1 MPNPV
6 VGLIG
11 ATVGGGLL
19 QSSAAN
25 KATNAQTAADA
36 AAIEE
41 QRRQFDA
48 MQKLVQPYV
57 EAGTPALQGI
67 LDIVGLGGAGTQQ
80 AAISQQEQSPFFQAL
95 AAQGENALLQN
106 ASATGG
112 LRGGNIQGALGQFR
126 PNLLNQFI
134 EQQYGRLGG
143 IAQMGQN
150 SATGVGTAGMN
161 MASNIGNITQNTG
174 QAQAAGA
181 LAQGNIWGNA
191 AGTLG
196 GALSAPGALKMIT
209 KGF

>member
-1 MPNPV
+1 MPNPI

-11 ATVGGGLL
+11 ASVGGGLL
-19 QSSAAN
+19 QSSAAS

-48 MQKLVQPYV
+48 MQELVKPYV
-57 EAGTPALQGI
+57 QAGEPALQGI
-67 LDIVGLGGAGTQQ
+67 LDIAGLGGGQAQQ
-80 AAISQQEQSPFFQAL
+80 AAITQQEQSPFFQAL

-112 LRGGNIQGALGQFR
+112 LRGGNIQGALAQYR

-150 SATGVGTAGMN
+150 SAAGVGTAGMN
-161 MASNIGNITQNTG
+161 VASNIGNILQNTG
-174 QAQAAGA
+174 AAQAGGA

-191 AGTLG
+191 VGGIG